1 MLELKDAVETNKTV
15 AEIENL
21 CQNLFNEWL
30 LDLNFQE
37 KEIWLWN
44 ALVGMA
50 KIKQRRSPMQEIA
63 A

>member
-1 MLELKDAVETNKTV
+1 MLELKDAAEEGRGVM
-15 AEIENL
+15 EIENL

-44 ALVGMA
+44 SLVEMA
-50 KIKQRRSPMQEIA
+50 KVKQRRGLM
-63 A
+63 